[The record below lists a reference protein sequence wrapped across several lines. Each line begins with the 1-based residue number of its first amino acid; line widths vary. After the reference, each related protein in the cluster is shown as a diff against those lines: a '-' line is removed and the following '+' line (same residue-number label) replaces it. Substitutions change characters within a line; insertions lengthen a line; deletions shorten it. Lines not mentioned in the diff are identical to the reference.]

1 MVKVRWDCFLIRLE
15 MSPNPFA
22 AETQGWWH
30 NHPSLDVL
38 LWLHQ
43 LLLSSGYEEKKYLQ
57 PLNLF
62 SPTSEGCELTCFPW
76 VCAQRLVHYLWHR
89 RDEARPGRALT
100 GLWSPAVGVSP
111 SWGHS
116 WSQAQVSAWVTFGA
130 QQQHLA
136 EGFGAQPPSSR
147 AQGAQAGL
155 RIIGTGQP
163 FMVAQQQNQ
172 ILHFGLFLGGLG
184 GCWGGEG
191 EEDALHLSPDLHPP
205 PPHPYPQPA
214 PLHSHHWGCEESG
227 DPCVTHPPKSCIS

>member
-30 NHPSLDVL
+30 NHPPLDVF

-130 QQQHLA
+130 QKQHLA
-136 EGFGAQPPSSR
+136 EGLGLSPP
-147 AQGAQAGL
+147 AAGL
-155 RIIGTGQP
+155 RVLKPGS
-163 FMVAQQQNQ
+163 AS
-172 ILHFGLFLGGLG
+172 LGLANPSWLLSSRTKFFTLGSSWGDWEGVG
-184 GCWGGEG
+184 GGRGRRM
-191 EEDALHLSPDLHPP
+191 H
-205 PPHPYPQPA
+205 
-214 PLHSHHWGCEESG
+214 
-227 DPCVTHPPKSCIS
+227 CI

>member
-1 MVKVRWDCFLIRLE
+1 

-130 QQQHLA
+130 QKQHLA
-136 EGFGAQPPSSR
+136 EGLGLSPP
-147 AQGAQAGL
+147 AAGL
-155 RIIGTGQP
+155 RVLKPGS
-163 FMVAQQQNQ
+163 AS
-172 ILHFGLFLGGLG
+172 LGLANPSWLLSSRTKFFTLGSSWGDWEG
-184 GCWGGEG
+184 VGGGEG